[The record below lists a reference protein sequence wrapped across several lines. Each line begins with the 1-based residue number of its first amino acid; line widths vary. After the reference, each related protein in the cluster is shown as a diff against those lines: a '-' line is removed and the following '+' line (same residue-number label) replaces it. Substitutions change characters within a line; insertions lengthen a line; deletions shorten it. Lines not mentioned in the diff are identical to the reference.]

1 MVSMKAISIT
11 PTEGLQVG
19 AQVNCIDNTGAKLL
33 EIISVVNYKGTRR
46 RIPAAGVGDVVMCSV
61 KKGTQK
67 MVHEVVRAVI
77 VRQKKSY
84 RRPSGIRIKFEDN
97 AAVLLDDKDE
107 PKGKEIK
114 GVVAKECVERFSV
127 VGKIARAVI

>member
-1 MVSMKAISIT
+1 MKAISIT
-11 PTEGLQVG
+11 PSEGLQVG
-19 AQVNCIDNTGAKLL
+19 ARVNCIDNSGAKLL
-33 EIISVVNYKGTRR
+33 EIISVIGYRGTRKR
-46 RIPAAGVGDVVMCSV
+46 PPQAGVGDVVMCAV

-77 VRQKKSY
+77 VRQKKEY
-84 RRPSGIRIKFEDN
+84 RRPSGMRIKFEDN
-97 AAVLLDDKDE
+97 AAVLIDEKDE

-114 GVVAKECVERFSV
+114 GVVAKECVERFSQ

>member
-1 MVSMKAISIT
+1 MKAISIT

-19 AQVNCIDNTGAKLL
+19 SQINCIDNTGAKVL
-33 EIISVVNYKGTRR
+33 EIISVMNYRGTRKR
-46 RIPAAGVGDVVMCSV
+46 LPAAGVGDVVMCAV

-67 MVHEVVRAVI
+67 MVHEVVKALI
-77 VRQKKSY
+77 VRQKRAY

-97 AAVLLDDKDE
+97 AAVLIDDKEE

>member
-1 MVSMKAISIT
+1 MKAITVT
-11 PTEGLQVG
+11 PSDGLQVG
-19 AQVNCIDNTGAKLL
+19 SQLNCIDNTGAKILQ
-33 EIISVVNYKGTRR
+33 IISVINYRGTRR
-46 RIPAAGVGDVVMCSV
+46 RVPKAGIGDVVMCAV

-67 MVHEVVRAVI
+67 MMHEVVRAVV

-97 AAVLLDDKDE
+97 AAVLMDEKDE

-114 GVVAKECVERFSV
+114 GVVAKESVERFSQI
-127 VGKIARAVI
+127 GKIARAVI